1 MSTVTP
7 PDAGPK
13 LFEVL
18 KGSRIRD
25 ENLNRLGK
33 RLVYQVHILL
43 KTASIHLAG
52 NAALSQPADRL
63 VKTIE
68 EILEWRGEALLRQDG
83 DHLYLDDL
91 RLKMDLEGYIG
102 FTEVTDALRRKQVG
116 SVRFL
121 EDVSPAEVI
130 AFAQLWATAASAANA
145 DALQDVLRERGV
157 VHIALEPPVAHR
169 PTARPEQ
176 VTQKAVAKRTYFR
189 TISAVAEVMESVKL
203 KQSVGIKKS
212 KRVVQGLVD
221 LMLQDDT
228 TLLGLTTLRSHDEY
242 TYSHCVNVCILALT
256 IGQRLG
262 YERSQLSDLGIAAL
276 FHDVGKA
283 DIPVTILNK
292 ATGFTPEEWTIIRR
306 HPILGVKSLLRLKG
320 LDDISTKIVIAGFE
334 HHLNY
339 DLSGYPKMAVPR
351 TLTLFGRIISLAD
364 CYDAMTA
371 SRVYNRIPLTPDKA
385 LRLMLKKSGTAHDPL
400 LMKVFVNCMGLY
412 PVGTV
417 VVLQTSELGVV
428 VGAHPSPE
436 RRAQPRIKL
445 IRDAQGRDL
454 DGDTIDLAD
463 PAAAEGRTIVSTADA
478 ASLQIDVTRFF
489 L

>member
-1 MSTVTP
+1 MSEP
-7 PDAGPK
+7 APREANPK
-13 LFEVL
+13 LFEAL

-43 KTASIHLAG
+43 KTSHIHLAG
-52 NAALSQPADRL
+52 NAALAQPSERL

-68 EILEWRGEALLRQDG
+68 EILEWRGAANLRHEG

-91 RLKMDLEGYIG
+91 RLKMDVEGYIG
-102 FTEVTDALRRKQVG
+102 FAEVIGNFRRREIG
-116 SVRFL
+116 SVRFSD
-121 EDVSPAEVI
+121 EVSPQEVI
-130 AFAQLWATAASAANA
+130 EFAHLWATATASGA
-145 DALQDVLRERGV
+145 DALQELLVERGV
-157 VHIALEPPVAHR
+157 RHIALDPPVSH
-169 PTARPEQ
+169 PPSVHPER

-189 TISAVAEVMESVKL
+189 TITAVAEVMESAKL
-203 KQSVGIKKS
+203 KQAIGVKKS

-221 LMLQDDT
+221 LMLQDEM

-242 TYSHCVNVCILALT
+242 TYSHCVNVCILALA

-262 YERSQLSDLGIAAL
+262 YERSHLSDLGIAAL

-283 DIPVTILNK
+283 EIPLDILNK
-292 ATGFTPEEWTIIRR
+292 ATDFTPEEWEIIRR

-339 DLSGYPKMAVPR
+339 DLSGYPRLATPR
-351 TLTLFGRIISLAD
+351 KLTLFGRIISLAD

-371 SRVYNRIPLTPDKA
+371 SRVYNRIPLAPDKA
-385 LRLMLKKSGTAHDPL
+385 LRLMLKKSGSAYDPL

-412 PVGTV
+412 PVGTIV
-417 VVLQTSELGVV
+417 TFDTGERGVV
-428 VGAHPSPE
+428 IGAHPSPD
-436 RRAQPRIKL
+436 RRGRPILKL
-445 IRDAQGRDL
+445 IRDASGREI
-454 DGDTIDLAD
+454 DGETIDLAD
-463 PAAAEGRTIVSTADA
+463 PTLSPARRIVSTADA
-478 ASLQIDVTRFF
+478 ASMQIDLTRFF